1 MKDFPHS
8 KLMKMAIL
16 DTVQFSGLTVA
27 AAGISPAMTIILL
40 HSSTPFLVLGSRC
53 MFPDR
58 KYSAIQQRG
67 VQLISLAVLISLVT
81 SILGSLLTGD
91 QKSLTASSLVYVS
104 MAALHG
110 TKRGQAWKRNHHHES
125 VNILK
130 TADILF
136 LAWSCLNV
144 DYRHDGHPFSL
155 NSSHLNSTQPI
166 Y

>member
-8 KLMKMAIL
+8 KLIKMAIL
-16 DTVQFSGLTVA
+16 DTIQFSGLTVA
-27 AAGISPAMTIILL
+27 AAGISPAMTVILL

-81 SILGSLLTGD
+81 SILGNWLTGD
-91 QKSLTASSLVYVS
+91 EKSLTASSLLYFS

-110 TKRGQAWKRNHHHES
+110 TKRVMAVEGIT
-125 VNILK
+125 NI
-130 TADILF
+130 T
-136 LAWSCLNV
+136 
-144 DYRHDGHPFSL
+144 
-155 NSSHLNSTQPI
+155 
-166 Y
+166 